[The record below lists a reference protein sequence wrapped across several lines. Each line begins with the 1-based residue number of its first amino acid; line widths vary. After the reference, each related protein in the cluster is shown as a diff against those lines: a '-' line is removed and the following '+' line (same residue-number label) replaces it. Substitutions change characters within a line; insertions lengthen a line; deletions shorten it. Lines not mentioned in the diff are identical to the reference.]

1 MSHAAVATAERH
13 RPAGGR
19 SRAALRRVRDDAD
32 RPQTF
37 GQRCHQRPPVFRRP
51 PALRPT
57 LRTPKIGGAIP
68 SSAISVPAP
77 VGSHVVPAAAGHRQ
91 QPMRSIRL
99 LCRQGWTVTGVSRPT
114 ACGVAGR
121 RKRPGDVRNVVDR
134 IHRRRTTNLVSGR
147 NLVRD
152 SSPSRSRACP
162 TCLDVNPEL
171 FPRGHR
177 HANEKSRSRR
187 AGEAAYFSFQRGAH
201 VPQLGGRTRVMPK
214 LCFAQD
220 ESCAGMQHGRL
231 PRTRQRDIVPMFIWS
246 ERRDGRQLNIV
257 LSSSRNPAGTPTVG
271 AP

>member
-152 SSPSRSRACP
+152 SSPSRSRGMPDLFGRKSGAIP
-162 TCLDVNPEL
+162 T
-171 FPRGHR
+171 
-177 HANEKSRSRR
+177 RSQTCKRR
-187 AGEAAYFSFQRGAH
+187 
-201 VPQLGGRTRVMPK
+201 VTITPGGRGGV
-214 LCFAQD
+214 LFI
-220 ESCAGMQHGRL
+220 SAG
-231 PRTRQRDIVPMFIWS
+231 
-246 ERRDGRQLNIV
+246 
-257 LSSSRNPAGTPTVG
+257 SSRPSAWWPHSCHAQALFRTGRIVCWDAAWASAEDAAARHRANVCLV
-271 AP
+271 